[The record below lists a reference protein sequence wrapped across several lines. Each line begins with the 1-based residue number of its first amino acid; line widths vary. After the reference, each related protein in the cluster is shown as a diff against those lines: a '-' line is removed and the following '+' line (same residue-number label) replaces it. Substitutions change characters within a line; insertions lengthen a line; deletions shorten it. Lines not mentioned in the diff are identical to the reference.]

1 MKNTISKKS
10 CIQCNSIWINSN
22 GVFKYYGHFQPDIYL
37 SYYNTFLPVQASSH
51 CVDFMTWRIIFV
63 DYILIIIAASGNN
76 LCTYLYSWV
85 VTQPHFKSSKRFYIF
100 QTNALVFISA
110 LSFHCFHSKIGKNFT
125 TRNCQFWF
133 YREKT
138 KRVCFI
144 LHIRRLKIA
153 SQNKK

>member
-1 MKNTISKKS
+1 MLRKICESRFLHPLIFLNIMQI
-10 CIQCNSIWINSN
+10 C
-22 GVFKYYGHFQPDIYL
+22 L
-37 SYYNTFLPVQASSH
+37 SFVGSYMSVQASSH

-100 QTNALVFISA
+100 QTNALVSISA

>member
-1 MKNTISKKS
+1 MAIFNLIFICHTMIR
-10 CIQCNSIWINSN
+10 
-22 GVFKYYGHFQPDIYL
+22 
-37 SYYNTFLPVQASSH
+37 SYQYKLLHIVLIR
-51 CVDFMTWRIIFV
+51 MTWRIIFV